1 MTDFRDQNDQF
12 YGNSGYEP
20 TGSSAANQRLCVRLA
35 GTAQPYPELS
45 SGLYKRSRVFCA
57 LRASGCG
64 R

>member
-35 GTAQPYPELS
+35 GTAQRTRAEL
-45 SGLYKRSRVFCA
+45 GTV
-57 LRASGCG
+57 
-64 R
+64 

>member
-1 MTDFRDQNDQF
+1 M
-12 YGNSGYEP
+12 SM
-20 TGSSAANQRLCVRLA
+20 RLILRLA
-35 GTAQPYPELS
+35 SKLAQDKWDSVSSQIQHLTLSQTARMPELS